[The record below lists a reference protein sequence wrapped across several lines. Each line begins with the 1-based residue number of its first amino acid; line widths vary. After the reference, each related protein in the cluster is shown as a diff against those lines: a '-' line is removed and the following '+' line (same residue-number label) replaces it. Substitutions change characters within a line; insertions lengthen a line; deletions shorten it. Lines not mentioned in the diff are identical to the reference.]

1 MKLKEYE
8 VLYVEH
14 GKNTVYICRK
24 QPEGKTCRVIE
35 ATDKTLIAG
44 YIKYFVNCKPKEFYE
59 DFCLNEKYYAVFA
72 APDGIP
78 FKGSGETLTAR
89 MVVRALAMQNPPP
102 GIAVNILSAE
112 HIYLCG
118 EEPEFAYDLP
128 ETSAAVSP
136 EYFFG
141 KLADFVEPLWETDG
155 DKSFEK
161 WLADLRAGKFKDL
174 LSAYRHMPES
184 AEEKASPDKEKLKK
198 IMAVI
203 TKIAA
208 AIAAVSAIIA
218 AILALGN
225 GGGDGEEAEYS
236 RMESL
241 GTIDLT
247 EE

>member
-14 GKNTVYICRK
+14 GKNTAYICRK
-24 QPEGKTCRVIE
+24 PPESKTYRVIE
-35 ATDKTLIAG
+35 ASDKTRIAG
-44 YIKYFVNCKPKEFYE
+44 YIKYFVDCKPKEFYE

-78 FKGSGETLTAR
+78 LKVSGEHLTAR
-89 MVVRALAMQNPPP
+89 RVVRALAMQNPPP
-102 GIAVNILSAE
+102 GIAVNILTAE
-112 HIYLCG
+112 HIFLCG
-118 EEPEFAYDLP
+118 EELEFAYDLP
-128 ETSAAVSP
+128 ETSPGISR

-155 DKSFEK
+155 DRRFEK
-161 WLADLRAGKFKDL
+161 WLDDLRGGKFEDL

-184 AEEKASPDKEKLKK
+184 AEEKASPNKERLKK
-198 IMAVI
+198 IIAAAM
-203 TKIAA
+203 KIAV
-208 AIAAVSAIIA
+208 AIAAVSAIA
-218 AILALGN
+218 AAVLALGK
-225 GGGDGEEAEYS
+225 GDEEDADYS
-236 RMESL
+236 RMEAL

>member
-14 GKNTVYICRK
+14 RENTVYICRK
-24 QPEGKTCRVIE
+24 PPESRIFRIIE
-35 ATDKTLIAG
+35 ATDKTRIAG

-78 FKGSGETLTAR
+78 LKESSEPLTAR
-89 MVVRALAMQNPPP
+89 RAVRALAMQDPPP

-112 HIYLCG
+112 NIFVCG
-118 EEPEFAYDLP
+118 EELEFAYELP
-128 ETSAAVSP
+128 ETSALISR

-141 KLADFVEPLWETDG
+141 KLADFVKPLWETDS
-155 DKSFEK
+155 DKNFEK
-161 WLADLRAGKFKDL
+161 WLAELRAGKFEDL
-174 LSAYRHMPES
+174 LSAYRCMPES
-184 AEEKASPDKEKLKK
+184 PEEKASPNNEKLGK

-203 TKIAA
+203 MKIAA
-208 AIAAVSAIIA
+208 VIAAVSAIIA
-218 AILALGN
+218 AVLMLGK
-225 GGGDGEEAEYS
+225 GEDNSDYS
-236 RMESL
+236 RMEFL

-247 EE
+247 KE

>member
-24 QPEGKTCRVIE
+24 PPETKTYRIIE
-35 ATDKTLIAG
+35 ATDKTQIAG

-59 DFCLNEKYYAVFA
+59 DFCLNEKYYAVFS

-78 FKGSGETLTAR
+78 IKGSSEPLTAR
-89 MVVRALAMQNPPP
+89 KVVRALAMQNPPP
-102 GIAVNILSAE
+102 EIGVNILSE
-112 HIYLCG
+112 ENIYLCG
-118 EEPEFAYDLP
+118 EEPEFAYELP
-128 ETSAAVSP
+128 ETSAVISR

-141 KLADFVEPLWETDG
+141 KLADFVEPLWETDE
-155 DKSFEK
+155 DTRFEK
-161 WLADLRAGKFKDL
+161 WLADLRTGKFENL
-174 LSAYRHMPES
+174 LSAYRCMPES
-184 AEEKASPDKEKLKK
+184 AEEKISPNKEKLKK
-198 IMAVI
+198 IMAVVMKI
-203 TKIAA
+203 TAVIAA
-208 AIAAVSAIIA
+208 ISAIISA
-218 AILALGN
+218 AALLL
-225 GGGDGEEAEYS
+225 DKGEEDADYS

>member
-14 GKNTVYICRK
+14 GKNTAYICRK
-24 QPEGKTCRVIE
+24 PPESKTYRVIE
-35 ATDKTLIAG
+35 ATDKTRIAG

-78 FKGSGETLTAR
+78 LKGSGEHLTAR
-89 MVVRALAMQNPPP
+89 RVVRALAMQNPPP
-102 GIAVNILSAE
+102 GIGVNILSADN
-112 HIYLCG
+112 IFLCG
-118 EEPEFAYDLP
+118 EELEFAYDLP
-128 ETSAAVSP
+128 ETNPGISR

-155 DKSFEK
+155 DRRFEK
-161 WLADLRAGKFKDL
+161 WLSDLRGGKFEDL

-184 AEEKASPDKEKLKK
+184 AEEKASPNKEKLKK
-198 IMAVI
+198 IIAVI
-203 TKIAA
+203 MKIAA
-208 AIAAVSAIIA
+208 VIAAVSAIA
-218 AILALGN
+218 AAVLALGK
-225 GGGDGEEAEYS
+225 DDEEDADYS
-236 RMESL
+236 RMEAL

>member
-8 VLYVEH
+8 VLYIEH
-14 GKNTVYICRK
+14 RENTAYICRK
-24 QPEGKTCRVIE
+24 PPESKTYRIME
-35 ATDKTLIAG
+35 ATDKTKIAG

-78 FKGSGETLTAR
+78 FKDSGEPLTAR
-89 MVVRALAMQNPPP
+89 RVVRALAMQNPPP

-112 HIYLCG
+112 YIFVCG
-118 EEPEFAYDLP
+118 EELEFAYEFP
-128 ETSAAVSP
+128 ETSAAISQ

-141 KLADFVEPLWETDG
+141 KLADFVGPLWETDG

-161 WLADLRAGKFKDL
+161 WLADLRTGKFKDL
-174 LSAYRHMPES
+174 LSAYRCMPES
-184 AEEKASPDKEKLKK
+184 AEKKALPDKEKLKK
-198 IMAVI
+198 IMAAAM
-203 TKIAA
+203 KIAA
-208 AIAAVSAIIA
+208 AIAAASAIA
-218 AILALGN
+218 AAVLALGK
-225 GGGDGEEAEYS
+225 GGGENSDYS

>member
-14 GKNTVYICRK
+14 RKNTAYICRK
-24 QPEGKTCRVIE
+24 PPESKTYRIIE
-35 ATDKTLIAG
+35 ATDKTRIAG

-78 FKGSGETLTAR
+78 LKDSSEPLTVR
-89 MVVRALAMQNPPP
+89 RVVRALAMQNPPP
-102 GIAVNILSAE
+102 EIGVNILSGE
-112 HIYLCG
+112 NIYLCG
-118 EEPEFAYDLP
+118 EELEFAYELP
-128 ETSAAVSP
+128 ETSAVITR

-141 KLADFVEPLWETDG
+141 KLADFVEPLWETDE
-155 DKSFEK
+155 DTRFEK
-161 WLADLRAGKFKDL
+161 WLADLRSGTFKNL
-174 LSAYRHMPES
+174 LIAYRCMPES
-184 AEEKASPDKEKLKK
+184 AEEKASPNKEKLKK
-198 IMAVI
+198 IMAVVMKI
-203 TKIAA
+203 TAV
-208 AIAAVSAIIA
+208 IAAVSAIIT
-218 AILALGN
+218 AILALGK
-225 GGGDGEEAEYS
+225 GGEDVEYS